1 MYQSPKNVN
10 QCNAAPSPLRIA
22 VYGDNNQEKDKLS
35 SMQWSDLRLLLVW
48 VMVDQIDKIDL
59 EL

>member
-1 MYQSPKNVN
+1 MQRLPTSISSLK
-10 QCNAAPSPLRIA
+10 
-22 VYGDNNQEKDKLS
+22 GDNNQEKDKLS
-35 SMQWSDLRLLLVW
+35 SMQWSDLGLLLVW

>member
-1 MYQSPKNVN
+1 MYQSPKKVN
-10 QCNAAPSPLRIA
+10 QCIAVHSPLRIA
-22 VYGDNNQEKDKLS
+22 VWGDNNQEKDKLS
-35 SMQWSDLRLLLVW
+35 SMQWSDLGLMLVW